1 MRHVYGDEEPV
12 VHEAGERCQVS
23 MYFVLFCISSTRL
36 GWRCWRI
43 GFGYRVIVGW
53 RVDGATGDVGSCIF
67 CFYFG
72 IALPEG
78 VAWDLLMCLLF
89 RDEAC

>member
-1 MRHVYGDEEPV
+1 MPGFY
-12 VHEAGERCQVS
+12 
-23 MYFVLFCISSTRL
+23 VL
-36 GWRCWRI
+36 
-43 GFGYRVIVGW
+43 RVILHIFDAFGVEVLEDW
-53 RVDGATGDVGSCIF
+53 FRVLRDRRMEGLMGRTGDVGSCIF